1 MRILH
6 TSDWH
11 LGQHFIG
18 RSRADEHQAFLRW
31 LVQQVQQQQIDAI
44 IVAGD
49 IFDTATPPSYARELY
64 NQFIVELQ
72 HTQCQLVILGGNHDA
87 AAVLNE
93 SKNLLQYLNTHVV
106 ASCSDD
112 ITQQLIVLSDKK
124 QQPAVLL
131 CAIPFIRPRDILQ
144 SQAGQSAQDKQ
155 RNLQQAIAGHYQQ
168 LFSLAQQY
176 NTEHKSALPIVMTG
190 HLTTLGVS
198 RSESVRDIYIGTLEA
213 FAADAFPAA
222 DYIALGHIHQS
233 QQINAPGDIRYSGS
247 PIPLS
252 FDEATQQKQAWL
264 ISFVDGAKQV
274 SSLAIPNFQ
283 PMCSIK
289 TNLQQLQQNVSKAL
303 SALAHDMPLWL
314 ELVIDET
321 DAYLTDLQQR
331 VEQLLQDMPVAL
343 LRLRRQRST
352 SQSILSTEQQ
362 TSLSELTPA
371 EVWQARLETEQL
383 TAEQQTELSRLY
395 HQVLEKLE
403 HSA

>member
-49 IFDTATPPSYARELY
+49 IFDTTTPPSYARELY

-72 HTQCQLVILGGNHDA
+72 HTRCHLIILGGNHDA

-106 ASCSDD
+106 ANCSVDL
-112 ITQQLIVLSDKK
+112 TQQLIVLKN
-124 QQPAVLL
+124 QQQEPAILL
-131 CAIPFIRPRDILQ
+131 CAVPFLRPRDLLQ
-144 SQAGQSAQDKQ
+144 SQAGQTAQDKQ
-155 RNLQQAIAGHYQQ
+155 RSLQQAISEHYQQ
-168 LFSLAQQY
+168 LFALAQQY
-176 NTEHKSALPIVMTG
+176 NTDHQLTLPIVMTG

-264 ISFVDGAKQV
+264 VSFSDGIKQV

-283 PMCSIK
+283 PLLSIK
-289 TNLQQLQQNVSKAL
+289 TSLQQLQQNVTRAL
-303 SALAHDMPLWL
+303 STVVDDKPVWL

-331 VEQLLQDMPVAL
+331 VEALLEDLPVVL
-343 LRLRRQRST
+343 LRLRRQRSNA
-352 SQSILSTEQQ
+352 QRGLAIEQQ
-362 TSLSELTPA
+362 TSLSELSPT
-371 EVWQARLETEQL
+371 EVWQARLQTEQL
-383 TAEQQTELSRLY
+383 TAAQQQELSRLY
-395 HQVLEKLE
+395 QQVLEKLE